1 MKIKNIWIEDVRAT
15 YVNQEEKIDNFTFIV
30 IFQKGLSKKYY
41 KFMTNFPHFK
51 ICYLQERGFEVAPT
65 DREENRK
72 ILQLAY
78 GELKKLLATWEL
90 QADFRKQDEE
100 EERKRKE
107 EEQGKIKIGEQV
119 SFEKYLKNSKKT
131 IDNEIL

>member
-1 MKIKNIWIEDVRAT
+1 MKIKNIWIEDVRTT
-15 YVNQEEKIDNFTFIV
+15 YVNQEEKIDNFTFVIV
-30 IFQKGLSKKYY
+30 FKKGLSKKYY

-51 ICYLQERGFEVAPT
+51 ICYLQERGFENAPT
-65 DREENRK
+65 DKEENRK

-78 GELKKLLATWEL
+78 GELKKQLATWEL
-90 QADFRKQDEE
+90 FADFRKEDEE

-119 SFEKYLKNSKKT
+119 TFEKYLKNFNKSV
-131 IDNEIL
+131 DN

>member
-1 MKIKNIWIEDVRAT
+1 MKIKDIWIEDVRTT

-78 GELKKLLATWEL
+78 GEFKKQLAVWEL
-90 QADFRKQDEE
+90 QADFRKEDEE
-100 EERKRKE
+100 EKRKRRE

-119 SFEKYLKNSKKT
+119 SFEKYLKNLKKT

>member
-90 QADFRKQDEE
+90 QADFRKQV
-100 EERKRKE
+100 RRR
-107 EEQGKIKIGEQV
+107 
-119 SFEKYLKNSKKT
+119 KKT
-131 IDNEIL
+131 QRRRTGKN

>member
-1 MKIKNIWIEDVRAT
+1 MKIKNIWIEDIKTT

-51 ICYLQERGFEVAPT
+51 ICYLQERSFEVAPT
-65 DREENRK
+65 DKEENRK

-78 GELKKLLATWEL
+78 GELKKQLAMWEL
-90 QADFRKQDEE
+90 QADFRAEDEE
-100 EERKRKE
+100 KERKRRE

-119 SFEKYLKNSKKT
+119 SFEKYLKNLKKT